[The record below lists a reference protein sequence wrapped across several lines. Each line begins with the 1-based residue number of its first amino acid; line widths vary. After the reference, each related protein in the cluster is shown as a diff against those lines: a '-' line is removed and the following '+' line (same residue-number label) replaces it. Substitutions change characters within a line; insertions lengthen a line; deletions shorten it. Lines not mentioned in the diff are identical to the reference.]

1 MWEREREGFGKGR
14 GEEKGIGRGEVS
26 VGEERGLWGGRRRGG
41 RYEDKDEAPSVVVMW
56 LCCVKLDRCDQD
68 GGR

>member
-1 MWEREREGFGKGR
+1 MWERRVWEGERR
-14 GEEKGIGRGEVS
+14 GEERRGLGEGEVS
-26 VGEERGLWGGRRRGG
+26 GGEERGLWGGRRRGG